1 VAAKVWQD
9 ILGPDLSL
17 EYLDKVNLNRDNERY
32 LSLALGGL
40 NQGVNPLQMAAAYVP
55 FVSKGIYYEPMT
67 YTKVLDMKGNVILEK
82 KPKSTIVYD
91 ETAAYVMVDMLKS
104 VVSESGGTAVG
115 LGQLQNGK
123 MPTAGK
129 TGTTSQNF
137 DKWFV
142 GFSPY
147 YVGAVWY
154 GYDHNVSISSAES
167 NRALQIW
174 HDVMEKVHEKLSRF
188 RC

>member
-67 YTKVLDMKGNVILEK
+67 IQKFWI
-82 KPKSTIVYD
+82 
-91 ETAAYVMVDMLKS
+91 
-104 VVSESGGTAVG
+104 
-115 LGQLQNGK
+115 
-123 MPTAGK
+123 
-129 TGTTSQNF
+129 
-137 DKWFV
+137 
-142 GFSPY
+142 
-147 YVGAVWY
+147 
-154 GYDHNVSISSAES
+154 
-167 NRALQIW
+167 
-174 HDVMEKVHEKLSRF
+174 
-188 RC
+188 

>member
-1 VAAKVWQD
+1 VELPSDLSAAKR
-9 ILGPDLSL
+9 
-17 EYLDKVNLNRDNERY
+17 E
-32 LSLALGGL
+32 
-40 NQGVNPLQMAAAYVP
+40 
-55 FVSKGIYYEPMT
+55 
-67 YTKVLDMKGNVILEK
+67 
-82 KPKSTIVYD
+82 
-91 ETAAYVMVDMLKS
+91 
-104 VVSESGGTAVG
+104 
-115 LGQLQNGK
+115 

-174 HDVMEKVHEKLSRF
+174 HDVMEKVHEKLEPIPFAEPKALSEREYASTRENCDRLCASDPRVPQSELNCLSKVRSLPMIIYATSTSKHGF
-188 RC
+188 ARTVPTPTANLCLPVNTVLKVQWKKRCL

>member
-1 VAAKVWQD
+1 
-9 ILGPDLSL
+9 
-17 EYLDKVNLNRDNERY
+17 
-32 LSLALGGL
+32 
-40 NQGVNPLQMAAAYVP
+40 
-55 FVSKGIYYEPMT
+55 MT

-174 HDVMEKVHEKLSRF
+174 HDVMEKVHEKLEPIPFAEPKALSEREYASTPGKLRQICVPVIQGF
-188 RC
+188 RSQN